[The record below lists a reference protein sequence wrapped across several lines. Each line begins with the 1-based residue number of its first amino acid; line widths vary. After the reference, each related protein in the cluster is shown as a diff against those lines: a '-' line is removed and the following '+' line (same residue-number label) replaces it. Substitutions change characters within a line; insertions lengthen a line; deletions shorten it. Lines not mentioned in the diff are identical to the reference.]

1 MAVPGATFT
10 YGPSNVDAL
19 LSTTLSAVRKKFA
32 DTIFTKI
39 PLFMWLK
46 SKAKITE
53 DGGATLVVPLMYA
66 KNATA
71 KSYSG
76 YGTIDVT
83 PSEGLT
89 AAQYKWAQYAA
100 TVTISG
106 LEERVQNVGD
116 AAVIKILDAKIKQAE
131 MSLRDKLDIDMWAS
145 SVTGTNMNTLV
156 TMVDTTTSIAD
167 VAKSGNTW
175 WQAQV
180 TASGSFA
187 AQGLADM
194 RALYNNISEQSLS
207 GGAPDFI
214 CSDQTAYQFYEAA
227 LQPQQRFSDEKVA
240 GAGFENL
247 RYKGATMTYDPN
259 TPSGTMFM
267 LSSDALKLVTSKGT
281 NFITTPFIKPDNQDA
296 KSAQI
301 LWAGQ
306 LVSDNIRRLG
316 KLTGI
321 TA

>member
-10 YGPSNVDAL
+10 YGPANVDAL

-32 DTIFTKI
+32 DNIFTKI

-46 SKAKITE
+46 SKARVSE

-66 KNATA
+66 KNSTA

-76 YGTIDVT
+76 YGTIDTT
-83 PSEGLT
+83 PSEGLS

-100 TVTISG
+100 SITISG
-106 LEERVQNVGD
+106 LEDRIQNRGD
-116 AAVIKILDAKIKQAE
+116 KAIIKLLDAKITQAE
-131 MSLRDKLDIDMWAS
+131 MSLRDKLDIDMWAA
-145 SVTGTNMNTLV
+145 SVTGTNMNTL
-156 TMVDTTTSIAD
+156 TTIVDTTTSIGD
-167 VAKSGNTW
+167 VSKSANSW

-187 AQGLADM
+187 ARGLADM
-194 RALYNNISEQSLS
+194 RALYNNISENSIS

-214 CSDQTAYQFYEAA
+214 CSDQTAYEFYEAT
-227 LQPQQRFSDEKVA
+227 LQPQLRFSDSKMA
-240 GAGFENL
+240 DAGFENI

-259 TPSGTMFM
+259 QVAGVMHL
-267 LSSDALKLVTSKGT
+267 LSSDCLKLVNSSGT
-281 NFITTPFIKPDNQDA
+281 NFITTPFVKPDNQDA
-296 KSAQI
+296 KVAQI

-306 LVSDNIRRLG
+306 LVSDNNRRLG
-316 KLTGI
+316 KSTGI